1 MPHSPSIVPQDT
13 NRDVYLVLDDF
24 GRLGRAWRETDEAG
38 TNRTWMVRN
47 LLEGNTKIR
56 SASSPSIRRK
66 VGRAT

>member
-13 NRDVYLVLDDF
+13 NRDVYLLLDDF
-24 GRLGRAWRETDEAG
+24 GRFGRAWRETDEAG

-56 SASSPSIRRK
+56 SASLLSTWLK
-66 VGRAT
+66 AGVET